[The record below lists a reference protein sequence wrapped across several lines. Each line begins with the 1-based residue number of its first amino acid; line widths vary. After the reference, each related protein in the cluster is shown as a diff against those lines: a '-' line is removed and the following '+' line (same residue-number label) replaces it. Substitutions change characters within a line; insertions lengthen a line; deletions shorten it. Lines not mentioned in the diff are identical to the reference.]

1 MKNKKTNKIIIFVT
15 IGIILL
21 VCLLIF
27 ILNYSKDDASF
38 SILEKKWINDN
49 KEKVLDVSVY
59 NDVPIY
65 GKNGD
70 GIIFDFLTNFTKDYD
85 MKFNKVPYFVN
96 STTTYNDIS
105 FKVLGYNTEL
115 SNNDIL
121 MYEDNYVLIGRD
133 SKKIDK
139 ISDMENFLVGV
150 LQNDLNDVTYY
161 LEGANDISYLPY
173 DSVDKLF
180 NAWSLKNID
189 YIIIPNTLYMDKILS
204 NEQMNIIFHINDM
217 SKKYVLTINGNNTL
231 YNIMKK
237 YYNKF
242 NKEYF
247 SSSYNKN
254 FINLFWVNKK
264 LSDQEKASYNSNSYS
279 YGFIENMPF
288 ESVINNQYVGVLS
301 NYLKEFSLLA
311 DVDFRFVEYKSIE
324 ALKKDLSAGE
334 LDVVFA
340 NFTLDNLNIDTITT
354 ISPFEETYVVVSK
367 KDLLLSSI
375 KSLKGE
381 EVMVVKNSKLDSLL
395 IDNYIGLKRYN
406 NLEEL
411 FSHID
416 NNSIVGLDY
425 QTYMY
430 YQNQKLNGYNILYMN
445 SLKSDYNFVIRD
457 VKQNQTFAKL
467 FDYYISSINYNA
479 IKYKYNT
486 NFDISNPNYLNR
498 ILKYIFIS
506 LVGVLALIIVVII
519 FAKKNK
525 QDTILKKEEKLK
537 FIDAMTSLKNRN
549 YLNYNISKWDENI
562 IYPQSIII
570 VDLNNIKYIND
581 SYGHNAGDEVIK
593 KAASILIANQL
604 ENSDI
609 IRTDG
614 NEFLIYTVGYDEK
627 QIVSYT
633 RKIYKEL
640 KELPYEYG
648 AAVGYSMILDK
659 ITTIDD
665 AINEATLDMRTSKEN
680 N

>member
-1 MKNKKTNKIIIFVT
+1 MKNKKTNKIIIFVA
-15 IGIILL
+15 IGVVLL

-85 MKFNKVPYFVN
+85 MKFNKVPYFIS

-115 SNNDIL
+115 SENDIV
-121 MYEDNYVLIGRD
+121 MYEDNYVLIGRNGQ
-133 SKKIDK
+133 KIDK
-139 ISDMENFLVGV
+139 ISDMKDFSVGV
-150 LQNDLNDVTYY
+150 LQNDLQDITYY
-161 LEGANDISYLPY
+161 LGEATNVLYLPY
-173 DSVDKLF
+173 DNIDNLF

-189 YIIIPNTLYMDKILS
+189 YIIIPNNLYMDKILS
-204 NEQMNIIFHINDM
+204 SEEMNIIFHINEM
-217 SKKYVLTINGNNTL
+217 TRKYVLTVNGNNTL
-231 YNIMKK
+231 YNIMNK

-242 NKEYF
+242 DKEYF
-247 SSSYNKN
+247 SNSYNKN
-254 FINLFWVNKK
+254 FINLFWTSKK

-279 YGFIENMPF
+279 YGFVENMPF
-288 ESVINNQYVGVLS
+288 ESVIDNQYVGVLS

-324 ALKKDLSAGE
+324 ELKNDLSAGE
-334 LDVVFA
+334 LDVAFA
-340 NFTLDNLNIDTITT
+340 NFPLNNLNIDTIKSV
-354 ISPFEETYVVVSK
+354 SPFEEEYVIVSK

-375 KSLKGE
+375 KSLKGQ
-381 EVMVVKNSKLDSLL
+381 EVMTIKNSKLDSLL
-395 IDNYIGLKRYN
+395 IDNYISSKRYD

-411 FSHID
+411 FSHVD
-416 NNSIVGLDY
+416 NNSIILIDY

-430 YQNQKLNGYNILYMN
+430 YQNQKLEGYNILYMN
-445 SLKSDYNFVIRD
+445 SLADDYNFVVRD
-457 VKQNQTFAKL
+457 VSQNRTFAQL
-467 FDYYISSINYNA
+467 FDYYVSSINYNA

-498 ILKYIFIS
+498 ILKYVFIS
-506 LVGVLALIIVVII
+506 LVGLLALIIVII
-519 FAKKNK
+519 VFVKKNK
-525 QDTILKKEEKLK
+525 QETVLKKEEKLK

-570 VDLNNIKYIND
+570 IDLNNIKYIND

>member
-395 IDNYIGLKRYN
+395 IDNYIGSKRYN